1 VILLD
6 EFEKAHPDVQNI
18 LLQVFDDGRLTDGKG
33 RVIDFTNTIIIATS
47 NVGSELIQR
56 NLQAPEGEGRAYE
69 KVKEDLLVLLRKYL
83 RPEFL
88 NRIDEII
95 VFHAL
100 DRQQIRSI
108 VGLQLERVKRMARAQ
123 GIALEFDQSLIDHL
137 ADVGYRPEY
146 GARELRRQIRSLVE
160 TQLAEA
166 MLKSELG
173 EGDVV
178 TFKYD
183 AGADRVIWE
192 KRAGAGAERPAAAPA
207 GGDGGAGRGRGVEP
221 PRPAV
226 H

>member
-1 VILLD
+1 M
-6 EFEKAHPDVQNI
+6 
-18 LLQVFDDGRLTDGKG
+18 
-33 RVIDFTNTIIIATS
+33 
-47 NVGSELIQR
+47 IQR
-56 NLQAPEGEGRAYE
+56 NLEAPESERRDYG
-69 KVKEDLLVLLRKYL
+69 KLKEDLLLLLRKYL

-88 NRIDEII
+88 NRIDEVI

-100 DRQQIRSI
+100 DREQIRKI

-123 GIALEFDQSLIDHL
+123 GIALDFDQSVVDHL

-160 TQLAEA
+160 TQLAQA
-166 MLKSELG
+166 MLKGDLG
-173 EGDVV
+173 EGDLV

-183 AGADRVIWE
+183 SDKGSVTWE
-192 KRAGAGAERPAAAPA
+192 KRTGAAAERAAAAPA
-207 GGDGGAGRGRGVEP
+207 GGDGGAGRGRDREP